1 LLSHIEN
8 PVLFKKILAGRM
20 SSMQYNPYDN
30 VIKTITNAA
39 QVLGLD
45 ENDYIAILY
54 PERELKVSFPVKM
67 DDGTLRVFE
76 GYRIQHSS
84 LRGPCKGGVRF
95 HQDVNSDEVKALAA
109 WMSFKCAVVGIP
121 YGGGKGG
128 VKVDTTKLSKDEI
141 ERITRRYTSMIL
153 PFIGPEK
160 DIPAPDVNTN
170 AEVMGWMMDTYS
182 MMQGYAV
189 PGVVTGKPIE
199 IGGSLGRGE
208 ATGRGVMISTREIL
222 KKLNIPFSKATV
234 AIQGM
239 GNVGGVSA
247 KLISEQGAVVV
258 AVSDVSGGIYN
269 PEGLDVSDIRK
280 YLSVR
285 GNLLKDYTAPDIKQI
300 TNEEL
305 LRLPVDVLIPAA
317 MENQLNAGNAGYI
330 QAKVIVEGANGPTTV
345 EADDILKSRGITLV
359 PDILANAGGVVV
371 SYFEWTQ
378 NIQAL
383 FWGEDEVNERLN
395 RIMVNAIDEVFSLHK
410 EKDITMRTSA
420 YCLALQKIVTAKKL
434 RGIFP

>member
-1 LLSHIEN
+1 
-8 PVLFKKILAGRM
+8 
-20 SSMQYNPYDN
+20 MQYNPYDN